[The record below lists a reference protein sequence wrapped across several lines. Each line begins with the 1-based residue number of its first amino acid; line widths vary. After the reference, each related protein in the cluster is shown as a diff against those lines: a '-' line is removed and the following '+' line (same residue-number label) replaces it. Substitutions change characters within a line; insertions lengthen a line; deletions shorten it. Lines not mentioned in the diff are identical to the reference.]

1 MRNKKKIFVK
11 IINGAMLFFDQYLL
25 YFEIL
30 IVSIQSINHD

>member
-1 MRNKKKIFVK
+1 MRNNYKKLVK
-11 IINGAMLFFDQYLL
+11 IVNLAMSYFNQYLL